1 MKNNQTRVLTRF
13 WSLLKKDRKEIRNIY
28 IFAVLSGILSLGLP
42 LGIQSI
48 INFIQL
54 GQLSASWMVLVGLV
68 VLAIGFAGILNI
80 YQMRITENLQQ
91 KIFTRSAFEFADRLP
106 KINMSELL
114 ERYAPELT
122 NRFFDTLTIQKGLSK
137 LLLDFTAAS
146 LQVVFGLI
154 LLSMYHSFFIILGV
168 FLVGLLVVIIRY
180 TANRGFVSSMEESKS
195 KYKIANWLLEIAHA
209 RVSFKMAGHNRLH
222 VNKTDKYLNEYLN
235 AREKHFKVLVQQYS
249 FLIAFKV
256 IIALTLLL
264 VGGLLVLNQQMNIGQ
279 FVASEIIILLVL
291 SSVEKII
298 LSIDIVY
305 DVITAIEKVGEV
317 TDLKLETTGGRH
329 PNFENENGF
338 RIKLNNISYQPHC
351 YIAPILTNVSIN
363 IQSNEIVSVISDSS
377 VSPNTLF
384 SLIGG
389 LYETDEGSLS
399 VNDLPITNIDK
410 ISLRDSIGTILQQD
424 KLIHAS
430 LFENISFGREK
441 VSINSIMAVAK
452 QVGLDRDLE
461 IFKSGF
467 DTMINPEG
475 HFIPEE
481 VIQKILLVRAI
492 VHQPKL
498 LLIEN
503 PTDRMKEKCIQSFIE
518 IIQSL
523 KNCTILLSTSDEA
536 ILKKSNRI
544 ICIKNGQIDFEGDYS
559 AYINTKKSC

>member
-1 MKNNQTRVLTRF
+1 
-13 WSLLKKDRKEIRNIY
+13 LLKKDRKEIRNIY

-351 YIAPILTNVSIN
+351 YISPILTNVSIN
-363 IQSNEIVSVISDSS
+363 IQSNEIISVISDSS

-389 LYETDEGSLS
+389 LYETDEGSIS

-441 VSINSIMAVAK
+441 VSINSIMTVAK

-518 IIQSL
+518 VIQSL
-523 KNCTILLSTSDEA
+523 KNCTILLATADEE

-544 ICIKNGQIDFEGDYS
+544 ICIKSGQIDFEGDYS

>member
-1 MKNNQTRVLTRF
+1 
-13 WSLLKKDRKEIRNIY
+13 
-28 IFAVLSGILSLGLP
+28 
-42 LGIQSI
+42 
-48 INFIQL
+48 
-54 GQLSASWMVLVGLV
+54 
-68 VLAIGFAGILNI
+68 
-80 YQMRITENLQQ
+80 
-91 KIFTRSAFEFADRLP
+91 
-106 KINMSELL
+106 
-114 ERYAPELT
+114 
-122 NRFFDTLTIQKGLSK
+122 
-137 LLLDFTAAS
+137 
-146 LQVVFGLI
+146 
-154 LLSMYHSFFIILGV
+154 
-168 FLVGLLVVIIRY
+168 
-180 TANRGFVSSMEESKS
+180 
-195 KYKIANWLLEIAHA
+195 
-209 RVSFKMAGHNRLH
+209 
-222 VNKTDKYLNEYLN
+222 
-235 AREKHFKVLVQQYS
+235 
-249 FLIAFKV
+249 
-256 IIALTLLL
+256 
-264 VGGLLVLNQQMNIGQ
+264 
-279 FVASEIIILLVL
+279 
-291 SSVEKII
+291 

-351 YIAPILTNVSIN
+351 YISPILTNVSIN
-363 IQSNEIVSVISDSS
+363 IQSNEIISVISDSS

-389 LYETDEGSLS
+389 LYETDEGSIS

-441 VSINSIMAVAK
+441 VSINSIMTVAK

-518 IIQSL
+518 VIQSL
-523 KNCTILLSTSDEA
+523 KNCTILLATADEE

-544 ICIKNGQIDFEGDYS
+544 ICIKSGQIDFEGDYS

>member
-1 MKNNQTRVLTRF
+1 
-13 WSLLKKDRKEIRNIY
+13 LLKKDRKEIRNIY

-351 YIAPILTNVSIN
+351 YISPILTNVSIN
-363 IQSNEIVSVISDSS
+363 IQSNEIISVISDSS

-441 VSINSIMAVAK
+441 VSINSIMTVAK

-518 IIQSL
+518 VIQSL
-523 KNCTILLSTSDEA
+523 KNCTILLATADEE

-544 ICIKNGQIDFEGDYS
+544 ICIKSGQIDFEGDYS

>member
-28 IFAVLSGILSLGLP
+28 IFAILSGILSLGLP

-68 VLAIGFAGILNI
+68 VLAIGFAGVLNI

-91 KIFTRSAFEFADRLP
+91 RIFTRSAFEFADRLP

-168 FLVGLLVVIIRY
+168 FLVGLLLVIIRY

-222 VNKTDKYLNEYLN
+222 INKTDKYLNDYLN

-317 TDLKLETTGGRH
+317 TDLKLENTGGRH
-329 PNFENENGF
+329 PNFENDQGY

-363 IQSNEIVSVISDSS
+363 IQSNEIISFVSDSS

-389 LYETDEGSLS
+389 LYDTNEGSLS

-430 LFENISFGREK
+430 LLENISFGREK
-441 VSINSIMAVAK
+441 VSINNIMAVAK

-481 VIQKILLVRAI
+481 VVQKILLVRAI

-503 PTDRMKEKCIQSFIE
+503 PTDRMKEKCIQSFIDS
-518 IIQSL
+518 IQTL
-523 KNCTILLSTSDEA
+523 KNCTVLLSTSDDE
-536 ILKKSNRI
+536 ILKKSSRI
-544 ICIKNGQIDFEGDYS
+544 ICIKNGHIDFEGNYS
-559 AYINTKKSC
+559 EYINTKKSC

>member
-1 MKNNQTRVLTRF
+1 MKNNQTSVLTRF

-137 LLLDFTAAS
+137 LLIDFTAAS

-168 FLVGLLVVIIRY
+168 FLVGLLIVIIRY

-222 VNKTDKYLNEYLN
+222 VNKTDKYLNDYLN
-235 AREKHFKVLVQQYS
+235 AREKHFRVLVQQYS

-264 VGGLLVLNQQMNIGQ
+264 VGGLLVLNEQMNIGQ

-329 PNFENENGF
+329 PDFENEQGY

-351 YIAPILTNVSIN
+351 YIAPILTNVSLN

-389 LYETDEGSLS
+389 LYETNEGSLS

-481 VIQKILLVRAI
+481 VVQKILLVRAI

-503 PTDRMKEKCIQSFIE
+503 PTDRMKEKCVQSFIE

-523 KNCTILLSTSDEA
+523 KKCTILVSTSDEE

-544 ICIKNGQIDFEGDYS
+544 ICFKNGVIDFEGNYS
-559 AYINTKKSC
+559 EYLNTKKSC

>member
-1 MKNNQTRVLTRF
+1 MKNQTPKTLTRF

-351 YIAPILTNVSIN
+351 YISPILTNVSIN
-363 IQSNEIVSVISDSS
+363 IQSNEIISVISDSS

-441 VSINSIMAVAK
+441 VSINSIMTVAK

-518 IIQSL
+518 VIQSL
-523 KNCTILLSTSDEA
+523 KNCTILLATADEE

-544 ICIKNGQIDFEGDYS
+544 ICIKSGQIDFEGDYS

>member
-1 MKNNQTRVLTRF
+1 MKNNQTSVLTRF

-137 LLLDFTAAS
+137 LLIDFTAAS

-168 FLVGLLVVIIRY
+168 FLVGLLIVIIRY

-222 VNKTDKYLNEYLN
+222 VNKTDKYLNDYLN
-235 AREKHFKVLVQQYS
+235 AREKHFRVLVQQYS

-264 VGGLLVLNQQMNIGQ
+264 VGGLLVLNEQMNIGQ

-329 PNFENENGF
+329 PDFENEQGY

-351 YIAPILTNVSIN
+351 YIAPILTNVSLN

-389 LYETDEGSLS
+389 LYETNEGSLS

-481 VIQKILLVRAI
+481 VVQKILLVRAI

-503 PTDRMKEKCIQSFIE
+503 PTDRMKEKCVQSFIE

-523 KNCTILLSTSDEA
+523 KKCTILISTSDEE

-544 ICIKNGQIDFEGDYS
+544 ICFKNGIIDFEGNYS
-559 AYINTKKSC
+559 EYLNTKKSC